1 MFPVRHRY
9 NLTPHTAFRLPVT
22 AAHYT
27 DLLHAESLPE
37 ICALPEFDRNNV
49 CWLGG
54 GSNIVFAADFGG
66 LVVRI
71 ATRGIREIHRT
82 GGRVLVE
89 AQAGENWHGFVCK
102 TLEMG
107 LCGLENLSLIPGTVG
122 ASPVQ
127 NIGAYGVEARERIHS
142 VRCFDL
148 DTQSFVT
155 LDNAACRFGYRDSLF
170 KHEGK
175 GRFVITAVS
184 FMLDETFTPRTGYGD
199 LGAAVAEKCG
209 SRPPKAADVAECV
222 CAIRR
227 SKLPD
232 PAELGNVGSFYK
244 NPVVSAE
251 YAEVLRRHH
260 PDMPA
265 YPQADGSLKLAAGWL
280 IDRCGLKGRQIGGAA
295 VHDKQ
300 ALVLVNKGSATAAD
314 VRALSDLICKTVH
327 EKFGIA
333 LHSEPDWL
341 PPPFQA
347 A

>member
-27 DLLHAESLPE
+27 ELLHAESLPE
-37 ICALPEFDRNNV
+37 ICALPEFDRANV

-54 GSNIVFAADFGG
+54 GSNIVFSADFGG

-232 PAELGNVGSFYK
+232 RQKPAFH
-244 NPVVSAE
+244 P
-251 YAEVLRRHH
+251 RR
-260 PDMPA
+260 
-265 YPQADGSLKLAAGWL
+265 
-280 IDRCGLKGRQIGGAA
+280 
-295 VHDKQ
+295 V
-300 ALVLVNKGSATAAD
+300 
-314 VRALSDLICKTVH
+314 
-327 EKFGIA
+327 F
-333 LHSEPDWL
+333 
-341 PPPFQA
+341 
-347 A
+347 

>member
-27 DLLHAESLPE
+27 ELLHAESLPE
-37 ICALPEFDRNNV
+37 ICALPEFDRANV

-54 GSNIVFAADFGG
+54 GSNIVFSADFGG

-232 PAELGNVGSFYK
+232 PKIQGNVGSFFK
-244 NPVVSAE
+244 NPVVSAHRATE
-251 YAEVLRRHH
+251 LLAAH
-260 PDMPA
+260 PTMPH
-265 YPQADGSLKLAAGWL
+265 YPQADGTVKLAAGWL
-280 IDRCGLKGRQIGGAA
+280 IDQCGLKGRRIGNAA
-295 VHDKQ
+295 VHEKQ
-300 ALVLVNKGSATAAD
+300 ALVIVNLGQASAAD
-314 VRALSDLICKTVH
+314 VASLADEIRNQVH
-327 EKFGIA
+327 QTFAVE
-333 LHSEPDWL
+333 LETEPNWV
-341 PPPFQA
+341 
-347 A
+347 